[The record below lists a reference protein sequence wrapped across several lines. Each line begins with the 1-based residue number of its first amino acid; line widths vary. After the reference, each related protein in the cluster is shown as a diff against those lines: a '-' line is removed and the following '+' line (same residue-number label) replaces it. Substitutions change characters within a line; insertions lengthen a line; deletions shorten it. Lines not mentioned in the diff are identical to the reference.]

1 MEIVNFFKKQEGRWF
16 SQKTTHYLQAG
27 KSKAGKSDLE
37 VAYIAAHDPELP
49 RLVQD
54 PVRRRIS
61 FASGQ
66 PSSSNTVGGLR
77 ISHNSVVGPQNQ
89 IKTLLIAAVG
99 DSEGQLLQRSDN
111 SVVQISR
118 YRWENGALIVTTE
131 ADGLIAEERWWF
143 ITDNIRM
150 RTSVVHSGEQQT
162 LASFCSEIRLGDVKA
177 DAKA

>member
-37 VAYIAAHDPELP
+37 VAYIAANDPELQQ
-49 RLVQD
+49 LVQD
-54 PVRRRIS
+54 T
-61 FASGQ
+61 Q

-99 DSEGQLLQRSDN
+99 DSEGELLQRSDN

-118 YRWENGALIVTTE
+118 YRWENGALIITTE

>member
-37 VAYIAAHDPELP
+37 VAYIAANDPELQQ
-49 RLVQD
+49 LVQD
-54 PVRRRIS
+54 T
-61 FASGQ
+61 Q

>member
-37 VAYIAAHDPELP
+37 VAYIAANDPELQQ
-49 RLVQD
+49 LVQD
-54 PVRRRIS
+54 T
-61 FASGQ
+61 Q

-99 DSEGQLLQRSDN
+99 DSEGELLQRSDN

>member
-37 VAYIAAHDPELP
+37 VAYIAANDPELQQ
-49 RLVQD
+49 LVQD
-54 PVRRRIS
+54 T
-61 FASGQ
+61 Q

-177 DAKA
+177 DARA